1 MNFATRKLI
10 FALLIV
16 SLYPLSLF
24 ARPYVLV
31 LSQDD
36 LLNTPTSPD
45 DSPPADSTQ
54 NDSPEWDEFGD
65 SGSPQSEE
73 ELDPGS
79 WRPIFEPDPFRPDP
93 ANNPDERYYSTVS
106 KLIKS
111 VSSGDTTLMDDA
123 VSEIEESASR
133 GLPHARSVLGF
144 LYATGQMRKQNKAK
158 AFTYHYFASEG
169 GNMQSKMALAYTYF
183 RQDVWKPWLALQIL
197 AICVWLQL

>member
-1 MNFATRKLI
+1 MTFATRELI
-10 FALLIV
+10 VALLIV

-24 ARPYVLV
+24 ARPYVLL

-36 LLNTPTSPD
+36 LLNTPNSPD
-45 DSPPADSTQ
+45 DSTQ

-65 SGSPQSEE
+65 SGSPHSEE

-79 WRPIFEPDPFRPDP
+79 WRPIFEPDQ

-123 VSEIEESASR
+123 VSEFEESASS
-133 GLPHARSVLGF
+133 GLPHARSVVGF